1 MSNIL
6 SIITLLV
13 LLIAGGF
20 LGWLTF
26 TGKTKIGDP
35 EKVCQPAPLTQAS
48 PPQGVV
54 LKDRAVITLQDE
66 RFSIV
71 LQPLQKTVYLRGPI
85 VTLVINSTAQHPHN
99 FVIAFNSG
107 NCQGDTIRKLENVYS
122 TVDNTLR
129 LSLKPGEY
137 LIYCDLK
144 DGARTHREKGEELR
158 LIVY

>member
-1 MSNIL
+1 MSNIF
-6 SIITLLV
+6 SIITLLFLAV
-13 LLIAGGF
+13 AVGF

-26 TGKTKIGDP
+26 TGKAKIGEP
-35 EKVCQPAPLTQAS
+35 EKTCQPAPLAQSAL
-48 PPQGVV
+48 PAGVV
-54 LKDRAVITLQDE
+54 LKDRVVITMQDE

-85 VTLVINSTAQHPHN
+85 VTLVINSTAQRPHN
-99 FVIAFNSG
+99 FVIAYDSG
-107 NCQGDTIRKLENVYS
+107 NCRGETIRKLERVYS

-129 LSLKPGEY
+129 LQLKPGEY

-144 DGARTHREKGEELR
+144 DGARTHREKGEELK